1 MNFKGFPQLAD
12 IIRHFLDGGGAGP
25 SRGWS
30 PAAGVARVP
39 DVGVV
44 GGDRG
49 PTGGGRDHAADTE
62 PGCAGSLRAP
72 GSAGALRGGVARP
85 YRRGGGGAGADV
97 VGELDYAEQRELL
110 QKYFVFYSQFSLS

>member
-1 MNFKGFPQLAD
+1 MEVKSELTD
-12 IIRHFLDGGGAGP
+12 VVRHLTDRCAAAASGAGG
-25 SRGWS
+25 SD
-30 PAAGVARVP
+30 AAGVARVP

-49 PTGGGRDHAADTE
+49 PTGGGGDHAAHTE
-62 PGCAGSLRAP
+62 PGRAGSLCAP

-85 YRRGGGGAGADV
+85 YRRGGTGAGTDI

-110 QKYFVFYSQFSLS
+110 

>member
-1 MNFKGFPQLAD
+1 MTD
-12 IIRHFLDGGGAGP
+12 IVRNLVNGNRTCASAGG
-25 SRGWS
+25 RV
-30 PAAGVARVP
+30 AAGISRVP

-110 QKYFVFYSQFSLS
+110 